1 MYYSIK
7 YHTYRL
13 LNYPTDSVLI
23 KLPSVIAVKIKKLYK
38 SVKFIIVFKRD
49 SLQQYIIQHISSNV
63 SVIVL
68 KIAL

>member
-38 SVKFIIVFKRD
+38 SVKCIIVFKRD
-49 SLQQYIIQHISSNV
+49 SLQQYIIQHISDLF
-63 SVIVL
+63 VIVL
-68 KIAL
+68 EIAL

>member
-23 KLPSVIAVKIKKLYK
+23 KLPSVIAVNIKKLYK
-38 SVKFIIVFKRD
+38 SVKCIVFKRD
-49 SLQQYIIQHISSNV
+49 SLQQYIIQHISSDLY
-63 SVIVL
+63 VIVL
-68 KIAL
+68 EIAL